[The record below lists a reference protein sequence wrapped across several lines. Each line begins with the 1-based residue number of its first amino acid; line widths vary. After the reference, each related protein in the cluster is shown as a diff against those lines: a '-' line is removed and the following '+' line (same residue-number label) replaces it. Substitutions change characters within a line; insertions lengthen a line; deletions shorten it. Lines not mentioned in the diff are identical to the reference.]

1 MAMIQT
7 AEVFTPAELP
17 RITDVARA
25 DLTKGITHL
34 LSRKGYISLTGATK
48 LGKTTFVRS
57 YLASLPEGSWST
69 YIPGQSLKNG
79 ATDLWLRL
87 AQELEIPTSK
97 ESGLANGDKSTWGFL
112 GRLKIGL
119 WGAGEVAAES
129 NIGGE
134 HSRTKTT
141 GEKFTVVPEQ
151 AVTEALGLI
160 RANSHKVVIAID
172 DFHFILDADNRQ
184 SIIVA
189 LRPLVDLGCKTI
201 LSTIL
206 GGDLDPAFKNTN
218 TGGRRKSL
226 VVKPWEVDELK
237 EIATKG
243 FHALHLRAD
252 PKLIE
257 DLAEQSFGSP
267 QIMQQ
272 LCLDLCEVENNFSE
286 RSDESQTEQLHAPAD
301 REAFFRSLDDD
312 EAMGWL
318 RKLAAG
324 PNPRKKRRR
333 RQYPTTPP
341 VELDGY
347 QLILHTIHEM
357 GSPTQIALVDL
368 KRHVGDALQLDPKE
382 LNKIALEQKARN
394 LGEIA
399 ARDTTDA
406 LQAPADQLPIFEGD
420 DEDESSEED
429 FAYAELIGR
438 QAIPQPVFEVKGQD
452 REATISIL
460 DPLFQYMLK
469 WHPEAIITGGRT

>member
-1 MAMIQT
+1 MALIQT
-7 AEVFTPAELP
+7 ADVFTPAELP
-17 RITDVARA
+17 RITDVNRTE
-25 DLTKGITHL
+25 LTTGITRL

-48 LGKTTFVRS
+48 LGKTTFVRGF
-57 YLASLPEGSWST
+57 LASLPEGSWST

-79 ATDLWLRL
+79 AEDLWIRL
-87 AQELEIPTSK
+87 AQALEIPTSK
-97 ESGLANGDKSTWGFL
+97 ESGLASSDKMTWGFL

-119 WGAGEVAAES
+119 FGVADATTGANV
-129 NIGGE
+129 GGE
-134 HSRTKTT
+134 HATT
-141 GEKFTVVPEQ
+141 TTVGDKFTVVPEQ

-160 RANSHKVVIAID
+160 RENSRKVVIAID
-172 DFHFILDADNRQ
+172 DFHFILDADKRQ
-184 SIIVA
+184 AIIVA
-189 LRPLVDLGCKTI
+189 LRPLVDLGCKAI

-206 GGDLDPAFKNTN
+206 GGDLDPAFNNTN

-226 VVKPWEVDELK
+226 VVDPWEVEEL
-237 EIATKG
+237 EAIATKG
-243 FHALHLRAD
+243 FRALNLWAS
-252 PKLIE
+252 PGLIT

-272 LCLDLCEVENNFSE
+272 LCLDLCEIENKFIE
-286 RSDESQTEQLHAPAD
+286 RDDQAQAEEVHAPAD
-301 REAFFRSLDDD
+301 REAFYRSLDDD

-333 RQYPTTPP
+333 RMYPTTPP

-347 QLILHTIHEM
+347 QLILHTIHAM
-357 GSPTQIALVDL
+357 GSPTQLPLVEL
-368 KRHVGDALQLDPKE
+368 KRHVGEALRLDPKE

-399 ARDTTDA
+399 ARDTTEA
-406 LQAPADQLPIFEGD
+406 LQAQVDQLPLFESD
-420 DEDESSEED
+420 DEDEGSEED

-438 QAIPQPVFEVKGQD
+438 QAIPQPVFEVKGAD

-460 DPLFQYMLK
+460 DPLFSYMLK
-469 WHPEAIITGGRT
+469 WHPDAIIAGGRT